1 MALIWKFLGRYQ
13 ASAKLDSD
21 TGKLSKDATLYALA
35 SRPRSAQLPGAIEA
49 PLSSGKMVT
58 TISFVSF
65 DSLLS
70 WDSTYNIRV
79 GRARQVTGPY
89 LDRTGK
95 PMTEGGG
102 TLVID
107 SQGRWAGPGHCAVLQ
122 DKNGD
127 MLVYHAYDLEWRGT
141 PTLRIEHLHWDAEGW
156 PTISRQ
162 SHH

>member
-1 MALIWKFLGRYQ
+1 
-13 ASAKLDSD
+13 
-21 TGKLSKDATLYALA
+21 
-35 SRPRSAQLPGAIEA
+35 
-49 PLSSGKMVT
+49 
-58 TISFVSF
+58 
-65 DSLLS
+65 
-70 WDSTYNIRV
+70 
-79 GRARQVTGPY
+79 
-89 LDRTGK
+89 
-95 PMTEGGG
+95 MTEGGG

-162 SHH
+162 SHHQRLGAPNLNSQINKRGNHSSVAPLSVMRVSIS